1 VRVRLLPRIP
11 VSPAEVLSTGLLTA
25 LTTLLLLAPMV
36 LKEGFGKHMLM
47 VVAMIRVRGEVKEG
61 KKFYR
66 VQ

>member
-25 LTTLLLLAPMV
+25 LMTLLLLAPMV

-47 VVAMIRVRGEVKEG
+47 VVAIRVRGEVKEG